1 MQLEHSN
8 TLGEY
13 YLKAYF
19 TKPLLTINRKNLNK
33 TGDQFE
39 CQKQVRLRH
48 TRLKQQKIDHKP
60 ELCYEEKFE
69 KCLEVLCNLLVEKKS
84 YVLIYFGNILY
95 IVVIF
100 Y

>member
-69 KCLEVLCNLLVEKKS
+69 KCPFFVHMGEGGLVHIDLSVLGQNPKTQ
-84 YVLIYFGNILY
+84 N
-95 IVVIF
+95 
-100 Y
+100 